1 MPTSLSQFPHRPH
14 TPWLL
19 LGLALAV
26 LAAALGADRWV
37 AWRTLDAQER
47 QHLLIET
54 QGVAENLGSRLQT
67 SSDALAALRADL
79 PWLLGQPDGLDRLNH
94 RLAALVA
101 STEGLRTLLV
111 VDAQGIAFASN
122 REALIGTDFHDQE
135 RYRTMSQD
143 PNPDRLYV
151 SAPFKTPLG
160 LWAIS
165 LGRVVVD
172 DQGHFNGYV
181 LAIVDPAYFHLLLS
195 TTVYAPDM
203 RAAVIHADGLVVYRA
218 PDPEGLTG
226 ADLHARPQSLSRRFL
241 DSGADQAVLEGAAA
255 GGDERL
261 MALQTIRPGRTP
273 ADKPLVAAINR
284 ERSAVFAP
292 WRQETWVRVGL
303 FALIAL
309 VAAGGLSAYQRRQRA
324 DAHWRLAAEAARARD
339 AERLRLATDG
349 AELGAWYWD
358 LATQIMSW
366 SERCKVHVGLPPG
379 QESSFDQLYQA
390 MHPDDR
396 PRIKA
401 LFNQAVVEG
410 GDYATE
416 FRVLWPDGSDHW
428 ISATGRVF
436 THPDGTPR
444 GMGGITQDISA
455 RKQTEQNLRD
465 SERRFREL
473 FEHLPIAYQSLD
485 SEGRW
490 LDANQKLA
498 DLLGFDRPADL
509 LGLNFVDYWDDRLRD
524 QFDANYLLFKERLSI
539 DGEVSL
545 HRHDGQAVTVLFA
558 GRIQRDEQGNFLR
571 THCILTDISE
581 RRALEEEI
589 SALNATLERKVAER
603 TAELKAAQAQVRETL
618 LQVSWSEERFRA
630 MFAEAPLG
638 IALIHSLTG
647 RIEAV
652 NDRFAAIAGRT
663 REEMLTG
670 DWMRLTHP
678 DDVQADLDNMAR
690 LNAGEIS
697 GFQMNKRY
705 LKPDGSVVWIS
716 MTVAALTLKPGESP
730 RHLCMIDDISERI
743 RLETEL
749 RLAKEAAEA
758 ATRAKSEFLAHMSH
772 EIRTPMNAVLGL
784 AQLLGRERLSDNQ
797 AAMVERIQTA
807 GQSLLG
813 IINDILD
820 LSKIEAGQLRLEARP
835 FDPATLLQRVDSL
848 LAPAAS
854 AKGLALR
861 IGPPPMSL
869 GPVQGDALRLEQVL
883 INLLGNA
890 IKFTANGEVSLT
902 VSALDSTLAAAP
914 ANLAPAATEHAVTE
928 PAVTEHATTEPDA
941 TEHAT
946 AEADATEHATTEHAT
961 APPQAVS
968 PDAPSPAA
976 TVPLTT
982 TAPPG
987 RRLRFEVRDTG
998 IGMSPAALASL
1009 FQPFTQAD
1017 AGITR
1022 RFGGTGLG
1030 LSISQRL
1037 VALMGGAIQVAS
1049 TEGQGSTF
1057 SFELTFAPA
1066 AVLEAAAPA
1075 VPASEMPT
1083 GPRLSG
1089 LHILAVDDSAM
1100 NRDLVE
1106 RILTLEGARVSLAA
1120 DGQQAVQRLRTPH
1133 PDIDAVLM
1141 DVQMPV
1147 MDGRSATRLIRTD
1160 LGLQD
1165 LPVIALTAGVLAE
1178 EQRAIRDAGADEVLA
1193 KPLDLE
1199 QLVATLLRLIP
1210 APAPVLS
1217 AAAQNARPG
1226 VAATASPW
1234 DDAMTSPR
1242 VEAIPRAGGDATA
1255 DPRVPPTASPR
1266 DNATTGPPI
1275 RANASTVA
1283 PASGDFPLIAG
1294 IDREHAALV
1303 TGHDRAFFLAQL
1315 ARLLRYSA
1323 STVADTRLALLAGDR
1338 ETATRRMHSLK
1349 GNAGNL
1355 GALALMQ
1362 AAAALETAIQDQT
1375 RDLETA
1381 NKEQTM
1387 DWEIASQGLAPDLD
1401 AGLTDLERQLQDL
1414 AAASA
1419 PWLAGRDARGQVGWK
1434 AAMIPAG
1441 VPLMVPGGDQ
1451 PDVQAQAQA
1460 LAEGQVQA
1468 QAQAEGRAQAR
1479 AEGQQA
1485 AVPAGAGREGA
1496 ASVSTQPLA
1505 TARLAALR
1513 DALQRHDLA
1522 AHDHYEEL
1530 APALAAAWG
1539 EPETQAL
1546 GEAIADLRF
1555 GAALA
1560 QLDRRVPSAAME
1572 GAGNG

>member
-1 MPTSLSQFPHRPH
+1 MPTSPPQFPHRPH

-67 SSDALAALRADL
+67 TSDALAALRADL

-143 PNPDRLYV
+143 ANPDRLYV

-255 GGDERL
+255 GGNERL
-261 MALQTIRPGRTP
+261 MALQTIRPGRSP
-273 ADKPLVAAINR
+273 ADKPLVAAISR

-324 DAHWRLAAEAARARD
+324 DARWRLAAEAARARD

-366 SERCKVHVGLPPG
+366 SERCKVHLGLPPG

-401 LFNQAVVEG
+401 LFDQAVVEK
-410 GDYATE
+410 GDYAAE

-835 FDPATLLQRVDSL
+835 FDPATLLQRMDSL

-861 IGPPPMSL
+861 IGPSPMSL

-902 VSALDSTLAAAP
+902 VTALDSTTAAAAP
-914 ANLAPAATEHAVTE
+914 DAPSPAAAAPHA
-928 PAVTEHATTEPDA
+928 A
-941 TEHAT
+941 
-946 AEADATEHATTEHAT
+946 
-961 APPQAVS
+961 S
-968 PDAPSPAA
+968 PDAPSPAPA
-976 TVPLTT
+976 V
-982 TAPPG
+982 PPG

-1066 AVLEAAAPA
+1066 AAPEAAAPT

-1120 DGQQAVQRLRTPH
+1120 DGQQAVQRLQTPH

-1147 MDGRSATRLIRTD
+1147 MDGRTATRLIRTD
-1160 LGLQD
+1160 LGLKD
-1165 LPVIALTAGVLAE
+1165 LPVIALTAGILAE

-1210 APAPVLS
+1210 APALS
-1217 AAAQNARPG
+1217 AATQNARPG

-1242 VEAIPRAGGDATA
+1242 VEAITRAGGDATA
-1255 DPRVPPTASPR
+1255 DSRVPPTASTR
-1266 DNATTGPPI
+1266 DDATISPPI
-1275 RANASTVA
+1275 SATASTVA
-1283 PASGDFPLIAG
+1283 PASGDFPLIAA

-1303 TGHDRAFFLAQL
+1303 TGHDRAFFLTQL
-1315 ARLLRYSA
+1315 ARLLRDSA
-1323 STVADTRLALLAGDR
+1323 SMAAETRLALLAGDR
-1338 ETATRRMHSLK
+1338 ETAARRMHSLK

-1387 DWEIASQGLAPDLD
+1387 DREIASQGLAPDLD
-1401 AGLTDLERQLQDL
+1401 AGLADLDRQLQDL
-1414 AAASA
+1414 ATASA
-1419 PWLAGRDARGQVGWK
+1419 PWLAT
-1434 AAMIPAG
+1434 P
-1441 VPLMVPGGDQ
+1441 
-1451 PDVQAQAQA
+1451 
-1460 LAEGQVQA
+1460 EGKG
-1468 QAQAEGRAQAR
+1468 EAR
-1479 AEGQQA
+1479 AA
-1485 AVPAGAGREGA
+1485 APSAGLGA
-1496 ASVSTQPLA
+1496 PLDA
-1505 TARLAALR
+1505 ARLADLRLAL
-1513 DALQRHDLA
+1513 LRHDLA
-1522 AHDHYEEL
+1522 AMDLFEEL
-1530 APALAAAWG
+1530 EPSLRATWG
-1539 EPETQAL
+1539 EAATQAL

-1555 GAALA
+1555 DAALA
-1560 QLDRRVPSAAME
+1560 GTAASPE
-1572 GAGNG
+1572 ELQS

>member
-1 MPTSLSQFPHRPH
+1 MPTSPPQFPHRPH

-67 SSDALAALRADL
+67 TSDALAALRADL

-143 PNPDRLYV
+143 ANPDRLYV

-255 GGDERL
+255 GGNERL
-261 MALQTIRPGRTP
+261 MALQTIRPGRSP
-273 ADKPLVAAINR
+273 ADKPLVAAISR

-324 DAHWRLAAEAARARD
+324 DARWRLAAEAARARD

-366 SERCKVHVGLPPG
+366 SERCKVHLGLPPG

-401 LFNQAVVEG
+401 LFDQAVVEK
-410 GDYATE
+410 GDYAAE

-835 FDPATLLQRVDSL
+835 FDPATLLQRMDSL

-861 IGPPPMSL
+861 IGPSPMSL

-902 VSALDSTLAAAP
+902 VTALDSTTAAAAP
-914 ANLAPAATEHAVTE
+914 DAPSPAAAAPHA
-928 PAVTEHATTEPDA
+928 A
-941 TEHAT
+941 
-946 AEADATEHATTEHAT
+946 
-961 APPQAVS
+961 S
-968 PDAPSPAA
+968 PDAPSPAPA
-976 TVPLTT
+976 V
-982 TAPPG
+982 PPG

-1037 VALMGGAIQVAS
+1037 VALMGGEIQVES

-1066 AVLEAAAPA
+1066 ALEAPAAP
-1075 VPASEMPT
+1075 VSEPPAC
-1083 GPRLSG
+1083 PRLSG
-1089 LHILAVDDSAM
+1089 LRILAVDDSAL

-1106 RILTLEGARVSLAA
+1106 RLLTLEGARVSLAA
-1120 DGQQAVQRLRTPH
+1120 DGQQAVQRLQTPR

-1147 MDGRSATRLIRTD
+1147 MDGRTATRVIRGD
-1160 LGLQD
+1160 LGLRD
-1165 LPVIALTAGVLAE
+1165 LPVIALTAGVLPE
-1178 EQRAIRDAGADEVLA
+1178 EQQAIRDAGVDAVLA

-1199 QLVATLLRLIP
+1199 QLVATLLRFIP
-1210 APAPVLS
+1210 APARQ
-1217 AAAQNARPG
+1217 AAAKNAAIG
-1226 VAATASPW
+1226 VSA
-1234 DDAMTSPR
+1234 
-1242 VEAIPRAGGDATA
+1242 
-1255 DPRVPPTASPR
+1255 TASPR
-1266 DNATTGPPI
+1266 DDATIGPPVGA
-1275 RANASTVA
+1275 RAGTAA

-1294 IDREHAALV
+1294 IDRERAARV
-1303 TGHDRAFFLAQL
+1303 VGHDRAFFLGQL
-1315 ARLLRYSA
+1315 ARLLRDSA
-1323 STVADTRLALLAGDR
+1323 SVADDVRRALRAGDR
-1338 ETATRRMHSLK
+1338 ETATRRLHSLK

-1355 GALALMQ
+1355 GALDLMQ
-1362 AAAALETAIQDQT
+1362 AAAALVRAIQDQMA
-1375 RDLETA
+1375 DLETA
-1381 NKEQTM
+1381 SK
-1387 DWEIASQGLAPDLD
+1387 GLATDLD
-1401 AGLTDLERQLQDL
+1401 AGLVDLDRQLQDL

-1419 PWLAGRDARGQVGWK
+1419 PWLAQSERRGK
-1434 AAMIPAG
+1434 APMAAP
-1441 VPLMVPGGDQ
+1441 
-1451 PDVQAQAQA
+1451 
-1460 LAEGQVQA
+1460 AEGETA
-1468 QAQAEGRAQAR
+1468 SA
-1479 AEGQQA
+1479 
-1485 AVPAGAGREGA
+1485 PAPP
-1496 ASVSTQPLA
+1496 VQPLA

-1513 DALQRHDLA
+1513 DALRRHDLA
-1522 AHDHYEEL
+1522 AQDHYEEL
-1530 APALAAAWG
+1530 APALTAAWG
-1539 EPETQAL
+1539 EAVTQIL
-1546 GEAIADLRF
+1546 GEAIDDLKF

-1560 QLDRRVPSAAME
+1560 QLDRQFPAMVTGQAPEDRARVQ
-1572 GAGNG
+1572 GRR